1 MTATQERTKGSN
13 MGQSRPNVKDLDSY
27 IENRARILRKTYQ
40 DHVAWE
46 RRLKVSS
53 VSHGAS
59 LTWFDHEGRRH
70 TTLINEEYMQ
80 THWRVI
86 RSVILD
92 LAECGPAGHEVLR
105 VLVERQRPAP
115 RELQARQPRSST
127 RNASGAPPE
136 A

>member
-1 MTATQERTKGSN
+1 MEL
-13 MGQSRPNVKDLDSY
+13 SRPNVKDLESY

-46 RRLKVSS
+46 RRLNVSS

-59 LTWFDHEGRRH
+59 LTWFDHDGRRH

-105 VLVERQRPAP
+105 LLVERQRPMP
-115 RELQARQPRSST
+115 RASQVRQSRSSST
-127 RNASGAPPE
+127 STSSTPTDA
-136 A
+136 